1 MFNTTRW
8 RSLAAGLRPRR
19 AWLLFGVI
27 LGFALA
33 GFSHQ
38 SEAFTCSGELSDT
51 TRIGGQPEDMLVAS
65 LCLVTGTSIKLGQ
78 VNIVKGGKLVFVEPA
93 SSDTPTGQD
102 FWASSIIIENGGEM
116 LAGVDYTRL
125 NPTTQREEIV
135 ETKPYGTNE
144 KTLRIHLYGEDP
156 GMGAMGALCKS
167 PADTMP
173 WDKYTDCG
181 IPRKNDDGSD
191 MWDSNGRTDVTLPAS
206 TRELAYKDR
215 FYKYGNL
222 HGDAVT
228 DDAQKGGPFRQQG
241 PGPVVRWHPEA
252 AWQKGYVRHPRSRR
266 HRRQGNGRN
275 CHIAEESR
283 HPDR

>member
-51 TRIGGQPEDMLVAS
+51 TRIGGQPEDMLVDS

-78 VNIVKGGKLVFVEPA
+78 VNIVNGGKLVFVEPA

-125 NPTTQREEIV
+125 NPATEREEIV

-144 KTLRIHLYGEDP
+144 KTLRIHLYGKDP
-156 GMGAMGALCKS
+156 GMGAMGALCES
-167 PADTMP
+167 PAETMP

-181 IPRKNDDGSD
+181 IPRKTTREPCGTPTGPETLRFRRARGS
-191 MWDSNGRTDVTLPAS
+191 SLTRTAS
-206 TRELAYKDR
+206 TSTAACTA
-215 FYKYGNL
+215 NCP
-222 HGDAVT
+222 DAEPPKCPPIRKT
-228 DDAQKGGPFRQQG
+228 RHRPFRQQG
-241 PGPVVRWHPEA
+241 PGPVVTVAP
-252 AWQKGYVRHPRSRR
+252 
-266 HRRQGNGRN
+266 
-275 CHIAEESR
+275 
-283 HPDR
+283 

>member
-173 WDKYTDCG
+173 WDRVHGLRDPPKKRR
-181 IPRKNDDGSD
+181 RKRHVGLQRKDRCYASGEHAGARLQGPLLQIRQPARRRR
-191 MWDSNGRTDVTLPAS
+191 NGRCA
-206 TRELAYKDR
+206 
-215 FYKYGNL
+215 
-222 HGDAVT
+222 
-228 DDAQKGGPFRQQG
+228 KGGPFRQQG

-252 AWQKGYVRHPRSRR
+252 AWQKGYVRHPRSCR